1 MLANKIF
8 NIRKETIKFKNNAK
22 ELIKEYNTTDPFKLA
37 DYLKI
42 EIVYLDYVDWYG
54 AYTPIQNKKYIF
66 LNGNL
71 DKASQIFVCAHELGH
86 YFHEYKHVL
95 TFKNYVLFGED
106 SLEKEANIFAA
117 FLISKMDTEYLFDI
131 QTETSNEIL
140 KVIMKYL

>member
-8 NIRKETIKFKNNAK
+8 NIRKEIMEFKNKAK

-54 AYTPIQNKKYIF
+54 SYAVIQNRKYIF

-71 DKASQIFVCAHELGH
+71 DKASQIFVCSHELGH
-86 YFHEYKHVL
+86 SFHEYEHVL
-95 TFKNYVLFGED
+95 TFKNYALFGED
-106 SLEKEANIFAA
+106 TLEKEANIFAA
-117 FLISKMDTEYLFDI
+117 SLISYMDAEYFFDI
-131 QTETSNEIL
+131 QTETSNEVL

>member
-1 MLANKIF
+1 M
-8 NIRKETIKFKNNAK
+8 KFKNKAK
-22 ELIKEYNTTDPFKLA
+22 ELIKEYRTTDPFKLA

-42 EIVYLDYVDWYG
+42 EIVYLDYKGWYG
-54 AYTPIQNKKYIF
+54 SYAVIQNRKYIF

-71 DKASQIFVCAHELGH
+71 DKASQIFVCSHELGH
-86 YFHEYKHVL
+86 CFHEYEHVL

-106 SLEKEANIFAA
+106 TLEKEANIFAA
-117 FLISKMDTEYLFDI
+117 FLISQMDAEYLFDI